1 MIQICIPTGPV
12 HIGAVDPSWFHY
24 CGINHVNNFVNYEYF
39 VVKLLKFLVFF
50 KKKKKKKGG
59 NELLNFKG
67 KEKGKENTNG
77 IIMSFITASQ
87 KLLK

>member
-39 VVKLLKFLVFF
+39 VVKLQKFLLFF
-50 KKKKKKKGG
+50 KKKQGG
-59 NELLNFKG
+59 NELRNFKG

-87 KLLK
+87 KWLK